1 MDLKH
6 CRTGTPDEPD
16 LFDLQI
22 GNRMLLVDFKT
33 SLDGQKHEAALC
45 SRHNNGL
52 PFCDAAW
59 PSSYTLKAQGSRYV
73 VKPIKLV

>member
-16 LFDLQI
+16 LFDLQM

-33 SLDGQKHEAALC
+33 SLGGQKHETALC
-45 SRHNNGL
+45 SRRSTGL